1 MSLFELCKEHL
12 VDTIQDYKQEQ
23 NRIVR
28 VRLLLSL
35 PVLFVISLF
44 CMVLDIILIPV
55 WILGW
60 IILGI
65 VELIKLIRE
74 SGE

>member
-1 MSLFELCKEHL
+1 MSLFELCKEHI
-12 VDTIQDYKQEQ
+12 VDAIQDYKQEQ

-28 VRLLLSL
+28 VRILISL
-35 PVLFVISLF
+35 PVLFVMSLF
-44 CMVLDIILIPV
+44 CMVLDVLLIPV

-65 VELIKLIRE
+65 VELIKWIRE

>member
-1 MSLFELCKEHL
+1 MSLFELCKEHI
-12 VDTIQDYKQEQ
+12 VDAVQDYKQEH

-28 VRLLLSL
+28 VRILLSL
-35 PVLFVISLF
+35 PFVFVVSLF
-44 CMVLDIILIPV
+44 GMVLDILLIPV

-60 IILGI
+60 IILGV
-65 VELIKLIRE
+65 VELIKWIRE

>member
-1 MSLFELCKEHL
+1 MSLFELCKEHI
-12 VDTIQDYKQEQ
+12 VDTIQEYKQEH

-35 PVLFVISLF
+35 PLLFAISLF
-44 CMVLDIILIPV
+44 CIALDVILIPV
-55 WILGW
+55 WILAW

-65 VELIKLIRE
+65 VELINWIRE

>member
-1 MSLFELCKEHL
+1 MSLFELCKEHI
-12 VDTIQDYKQEQ
+12 VDTVQDYKQEH

-28 VRLLLSL
+28 LRILLTL
-35 PVLFVISLF
+35 PLLFGVLLF
-44 CMVLDIILIPV
+44 CIALDVILIPV

-65 VELIKLIRE
+65 VELINWIRE

>member
-1 MSLFELCKEHL
+1 MSLFELCKEHI
-12 VDTIQDYKQEQ
+12 VDTIQEYKQEH

-28 VRLLLSL
+28 VRILLTL
-35 PVLFVISLF
+35 PLLFGVLLF
-44 CMVLDIILIPV
+44 CIVLDVILIPV
-55 WILGW
+55 WILAW

-65 VELIKLIRE
+65 VELINWIRE

>member
-1 MSLFELCKEHL
+1 MSLFELCKEHI
-12 VDTIQDYKQEQ
+12 VDTVQDYKQEQ

-28 VRLLLSL
+28 IRLLLSL
-35 PVLFVISLF
+35 PLLFFMLLF
-44 CMVLDIILIPV
+44 CMVLDVLLIPV

-65 VELIKLIRE
+65 VELIKWIRE

>member
-1 MSLFELCKEHL
+1 MSLFELCKEHI
-12 VDTIQDYKQEQ
+12 VDTVQEYKQEH

-28 VRLLLSL
+28 LRILLSL
-35 PVLFVISLF
+35 PLLFAISLF
-44 CMVLDIILIPV
+44 CIALDVILIPV
-55 WILGW
+55 WILAW

-65 VELIKLIRE
+65 VELIKWIRE

>member
-1 MSLFELCKEHL
+1 MSLFELCKEHI
-12 VDTIQDYKQEQ
+12 VDTVQDYKQEH

-28 VRLLLSL
+28 VRLLLTL
-35 PVLFVISLF
+35 PLLFFISLF
-44 CMVLDIILIPV
+44 CMVLDILLIPV

-65 VELIKLIRE
+65 VELIKWIRE